1 MKAILL
7 SSPLQCQLCDPQ
19 LTAQPVKENVFY
31 ILVFWLP
38 LNAVFVLMF
47 SYLLLTVSDIS
58 VGIALFKRVVHIP
71 G

>member
-19 LTAQPVKENVFY
+19 LTAQSVKENVFY

-38 LNAVFVLMF
+38 LNTVFVLMF
-47 SYLLLTVSDIS
+47 SYLVLTVSGIS
-58 VGIALFKRVVHIP
+58 VDIALYKSVIHIP